1 VLLFIG
7 LQTIFIGKSMFITHY
22 FRAAV
27 VAIVLTLLAAC
38 ASPPAVKPAKLVLGV
53 QATKPEETRAAWQPL
68 VQDIGKKHGIATELV
83 TASQGDTVNA
93 LRDGKVDVVWLSSN
107 VAIDAV
113 IDAGAE
119 AFALYH
125 NVNGTKGYSAVLIT
139 RSDSGI
145 TKLDQAMTPGK
156 YSYASGAKT
165 STSGYVLPQ
174 YFLFNKRGTTP
185 EKLFKNVVYGGHFP
199 NLDALW
205 AKKVDVAINNTT
217 DMAVFQT
224 RTPSAKEGIRV
235 LWTSPEVP
243 NDVLMVRKNAPDA
256 VKQAVKDIFLNYG
269 KNSDTERE
277 LLKRASGISHFIPT
291 NNRLLEP
298 VSEFK
303 FATERAAV
311 QSNAAL
317 STADRVAQ
325 LNNADQRAAA
335 FKAALTEVK

>member
-1 VLLFIG
+1 MFQTKIIQTAAAMAVLAL
-7 LQTIFIGKSMFITHY
+7 
-22 FRAAV
+22 
-27 VAIVLTLLAAC
+27 LTAC
-38 ASPPAVKPAKLVLGV
+38 ASPSIVKPAKLVIGV
-53 QATKPEETRAAWQPL
+53 QATKPDETRAAWLPL
-68 VQDIGKKHGIATELV
+68 VQDMGKKHGVGTELV

-113 IDAGAE
+113 VDAGAE
-119 AFALYH
+119 AFALYY
-125 NVNGTKGYSAVLIT
+125 NVNGTKGYSAVVLT
-139 RSDSGI
+139 RTDSGI
-145 TKLDQAMTPGK
+145 TKLDQALTPGK

-174 YFLFNKRGTTP
+174 HFLFNKRGTTP

-217 DMAVFQT
+217 DMAVFQA
-224 RTPSAKEGIRV
+224 RTQGAKEGIRV

-256 VKQAVKDIFLNYG
+256 VKQTVKDIFLNYG
-269 KNSDTERE
+269 KNSETERE
-277 LLKRASGISHFIPT
+277 LLQRASGISHFVPA
-291 NNRLLEP
+291 NNRVLEP

-303 FATERAAV
+303 FATERAVV
-311 QSNAAL
+311 QSSTSL
-317 STADRVAQ
+317 SAVDRTAQLTDLDRRVAS
-325 LNNADQRAAA
+325 
-335 FKAALTEVK
+335 FKTALVDLK